1 VNGFGTTSYGGYIS
15 IDLRNVKITLYPSSQ
30 CDLVYPSVTKNW
42 NAQIC
47 AGEMSGGKDSCQ
59 GDSGGSLFVKET
71 RDNKTKYVSVG
82 IVSYGDKCALPNK
95 PGIYTRVSYFL
106 NWIKANSYLLSLTTS
121 TAPVSTL
128 INLTTRNPSATT
140 TSFEPI
146 MNSTVSSHF
155 KILLEVFIFK
165 GLVLKLLFESI

>member
-1 VNGFGTTSYGGYIS
+1 MRKYAPE
-15 IDLRNVKITLYPSSQ
+15 RRAEEKIRAKATRVGLYSWRK
-30 CDLVYPSVTKNW
+30 LETK
-42 NAQIC
+42 I
-47 AGEMSGGKDSCQ
+47 
-59 GDSGGSLFVKET
+59 
-71 RDNKTKYVSVG
+71 KYVSVG